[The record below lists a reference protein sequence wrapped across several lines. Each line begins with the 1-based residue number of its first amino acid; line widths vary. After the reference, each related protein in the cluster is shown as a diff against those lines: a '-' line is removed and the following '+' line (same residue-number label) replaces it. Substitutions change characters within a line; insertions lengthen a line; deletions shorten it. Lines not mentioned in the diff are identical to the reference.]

1 MKWTILTLIAFFPLA
16 LFAKDMGIPAHQE
29 TLIEES
35 PNDIETGDN
44 SIKEKID
51 PSEAEKTE
59 DIGNTTEQKV
69 SDAEATDEQVAD
81 ADSLSESGEAEEF
94 CRLAGIK
101 HLIFEADVLAIDEI
115 VNDEPDGTSKRSS
128 PPT

>member
-51 PSEAEKTE
+51 PGEAEETE
-59 DIGNTTEQKV
+59 DIGKFQTRKQPTNK
-69 SDAEATDEQVAD
+69 
-81 ADSLSESGEAEEF
+81 
-94 CRLAGIK
+94 
-101 HLIFEADVLAIDEI
+101 
-115 VNDEPDGTSKRSS
+115 S
-128 PPT
+128 PMPIP